1 MKILA
6 VLISIL
12 IIQGCSNHPFYKS
25 IDILCAS
32 GGFKAIKLTEEYR
45 TDEGLVIPTGAVVYM
60 RACEYSSQAYVLFGI
75 EPSFNQYTEMSSS
88 HGK

>member
-6 VLISIL
+6 VLIGIL
-12 IIQGCSNHPFYKS
+12 MIQGCSNHPFYKR

-32 GGFKAIKLTEEYR
+32 GGFKPIKLTEEYR

-60 RACEYSSQAYVLFGI
+60 RTCEYSSHDVPPI
-75 EPSFNQYTEMSSS
+75 
-88 HGK
+88 